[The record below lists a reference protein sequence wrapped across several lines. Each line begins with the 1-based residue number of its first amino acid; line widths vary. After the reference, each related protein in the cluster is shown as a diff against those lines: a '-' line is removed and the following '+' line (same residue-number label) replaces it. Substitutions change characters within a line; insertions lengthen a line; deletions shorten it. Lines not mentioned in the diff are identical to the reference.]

1 MRVSWTARR
10 SNQSVLKK
18 INSVFFGR
26 TDAEAEAPILWPP
39 DVKSQLSGKDPDAGR
54 DRRQKEKG
62 VTKEEMLD
70 GSTNSM
76 DMSLT

>member
-1 MRVSWTARR
+1 MRFSWTARR
-10 SNQSVLKK
+10 SNQSILNK
-18 INSVFFGR
+18 INTVFIGR

-39 DVKSQLSGKDPDAGR
+39 DVKSALSGKDPDAGR

-62 VTKEEMLD
+62 ATKEEMLD
-70 GSTNSM
+70 GSTNSV